1 MDWRTAELD
10 VVQIFVGALV
20 LAATAAIL
28 GSAILFVVGETIE
41 HFTR

>member
-10 VVQIFVGALV
+10 VVQIFVGGLV
-20 LAATAAIL
+20 LAAIAAIL
-28 GSAILFVVGETIE
+28 GSTILYVVGETVE